1 MTVEK
6 QVAIIY
12 AGSKGLLKKVP
23 VNRVKE
29 FEKEYLNYL
38 DAKHKNVLNDLKAG
52 KINDE
57 ITDILSRVAS
67 ELSDKY

>member
-1 MTVEK
+1 MSVEK

-12 AGSKGLLKKVP
+12 AGTKGLLKNVP
-23 VNRVKE
+23 VKRVKE

-38 DAKHKNVLNDLKAG
+38 EAKHQNVLDDLKAG

-57 ITDILSRVAS
+57 ITDVLTRVAS

>member
-1 MTVEK
+1 MSKSRT
-6 QVAIIY
+6 
-12 AGSKGLLKKVP
+12 KGLLKKVP

-52 KINDE
+52 KFNDE
-57 ITDILSRVAS
+57 ITDVLTRVAN